1 MRNIFAIDMQW
12 YATNIS
18 ISWIVVLLQDPE
30 ESCLKPPETSP
41 SPKFLT
47 PCEVSIYQKS
57 SKAPLATN
65 EDFKSSLIIKKS
77 KRAMFT
83 RKMRDTLLGIAMTL
97 LSLFAI
103 TMRELHLRNHRIMEP
118 ATTSVGTNTWE
129 IVVRHN

>member
-1 MRNIFAIDMQW
+1 M
-12 YATNIS
+12 
-18 ISWIVVLLQDPE
+18 QDPE

-103 TMRELHLRNHRIMEP
+103 TMRELHLRNHRSMEP
-118 ATTSVGTNTWE
+118 ATTSVGTNT
-129 IVVRHN
+129 